1 MELPVE
7 WVRDDAA
14 YFWKRSGQSVR
25 PCTLPGAM
33 YEIFRRECDAAYH
46 EGALF
51 QLTMHPHVIGYRSRM
66 WILEELIRHARQ
78 RGNVWFATH
87 ADVVDWACARRL
99 AVYPALNISVPTP
112 PIFPTAFDARARA
125 A

>member
-1 MELPVE
+1 MADEDCYELQLDGEPSGVVELPVE

-14 YFWKRSGQSVR
+14 YFWKRSGQSFR

-33 YEIFRRECDAAYH
+33 YEISRRECDAAYH
-46 EGALF
+46 EGEFF
-51 QLTMHPHVIGYRSRM
+51 QLTIYPHVIGYRSRI
-66 WILEELIRHARQ
+66 WILEELVRDARQ

-87 ADVVDWACARRL
+87 VDVVHWPCA
-99 AVYPALNISVPTP
+99 Y
-112 PIFPTAFDARARA
+112 A